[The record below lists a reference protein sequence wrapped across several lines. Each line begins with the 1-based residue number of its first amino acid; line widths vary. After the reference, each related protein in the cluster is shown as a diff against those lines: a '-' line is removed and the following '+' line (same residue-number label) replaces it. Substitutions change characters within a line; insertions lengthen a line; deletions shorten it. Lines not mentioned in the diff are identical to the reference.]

1 MNLLPRN
8 RSNTGRRRRGRA
20 ITSCFT
26 CRQRK
31 VKCDREHP
39 TCSACRTANR
49 ACHYVEPG
57 ESGVV
62 SSSASPSDRPRKA
75 AGGSQMSLTEINQRL
90 KRLESLLERTL
101 QQETVHESVEAH
113 ASENSTPATTSVSSE
128 EPIHA
133 VDGDDGT
140 LLVEDGQ
147 SQFVSS
153 LHWSLLAT
161 QVRNWY
167 MTRQCL
173 QKC

>member
-1 MNLLPRN
+1 MDEESGYAPASLLPRN

-49 ACHYVEPG
+49 ACDYFDPG
-57 ESGVV
+57 ERDAVG
-62 SSSASPSDRPRKA
+62 SSASPSDRPRKA

-90 KRLESLLERTL
+90 RRLESLLERTL
-101 QQETVHESVEAH
+101 QQEAVHESVEAH
-113 ASENSTPATTSVSSE
+113 VSEKSTSVSSE

-133 VDGDDGT
+133 VNGDDGT
-140 LLVEDGQ
+140 LLG
-147 SQFVSS
+147 
-153 LHWSLLAT
+153 
-161 QVRNWY
+161 
-167 MTRQCL
+167 
-173 QKC
+173 